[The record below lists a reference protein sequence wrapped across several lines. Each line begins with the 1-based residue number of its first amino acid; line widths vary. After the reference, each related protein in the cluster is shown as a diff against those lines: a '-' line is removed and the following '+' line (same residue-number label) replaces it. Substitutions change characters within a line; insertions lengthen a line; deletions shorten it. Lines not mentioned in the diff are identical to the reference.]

1 MELNLLDRF
10 CARILFNGSQ
20 SPVCGRNY
28 RESIH
33 THTHTLSLPLRQP
46 LTFSHSQPFTIQQI
60 IQRTLSNLYSSTPL
74 NQSSSRKTHPDTS
87 PRVNKNPQK
96 TKKHTRESQ
105 KTMQPFHLTATG
117 FNLNYLPEYIALRH
131 GFFLDQGLDI
141 SVKIPTPWDGVLD
154 ELATNRAEVALG
166 GAWVPSMYRDRVQNY
181 TILGQIA
188 NRCPLAIIRRTTST
202 AFNLSDIIGR
212 TVLMKSIG
220 GASVGL
226 FFKMLLRENGVDPR
240 QVDYIQDLD
249 GVMLGNLFQ
258 GGMGDYFITDNLSAR
273 TMAARNPDVSIALE
287 CVTQG
292 EVPWSVYYQ
301 ETAKITPE
309 ALAVQERFFLGL
321 QKGIN
326 WVLANDAESFRE
338 ELAELFPA
346 APIDVV
352 VGLTNSFRREGMWK
366 SVVVPPVAFNRWQQ
380 GLTDARLVKEPLTYE
395 SMVNDAAAVAA
406 ANKLRTNGLMDKK
419 ALTNGKSTSNGTN
432 HAVQPPTP
440 VSI

>member
-1 MELNLLDRF
+1 
-10 CARILFNGSQ
+10 
-20 SPVCGRNY
+20 
-28 RESIH
+28 
-33 THTHTLSLPLRQP
+33 
-46 LTFSHSQPFTIQQI
+46 
-60 IQRTLSNLYSSTPL
+60 
-74 NQSSSRKTHPDTS
+74 
-87 PRVNKNPQK
+87 
-96 TKKHTRESQ
+96 
-105 KTMQPFHLTATG
+105 MQPFHLTATG
-117 FNLNYLPEYIALRH
+117 YNLNYLPEYIALRH
-131 GFFLDQGLDI
+131 DFFREQGLDVT
-141 SVKIPTPWDGVLD
+141 VKIPAPWDGVLD
-154 ELATNRAEVALG
+154 ELATSRAELALG

-181 TILGQIA
+181 TIFGQIA
-188 NRCPLAIIRRTTST
+188 NRCPLAIIRRTTPT
-202 AFNLSDIIGR
+202 DFKLTDMDGR

-249 GVMLGNLFQ
+249 GVMMGNLFQ

-273 TMAARNPDVSIALE
+273 IMVARNPNVSIALE

-326 WVLANDAESFRE
+326 WVLANDAESFRD

-352 VGLTNSFRREGMWK
+352 VGLTNSFRREGMWR
-366 SVVVPPVAFNRWQQ
+366 SVVVPPTAFNRWQQ
-380 GLTDARLVKEPLTYE
+380 GLTDARLVKEPLTYD
-395 SMVNDAAAVAA
+395 SMVNGAAAAA
-406 ANKLRTNGLMDKK
+406 AQSRELANSGLDKK
-419 ALTNGKSTSNGTN
+419 ILTNGKSASNGAQY
-432 HAVQPPTP
+432 AVQPPTLT
-440 VSI
+440 SH